1 MTNEETRLTP
11 ETPVIDAMSILLKN
25 NLDSLPVFDKDGN
38 LVGAVTRDDLIIKE
52 SSVHLPTFV
61 NLFNQLDF
69 YKKDQVLLKYN
80 LKRILWTKVRDVMRD
95 KTLTTQS
102 NTLREIDKNVNTFLK
117 DIKYQFII
125 VSKTRVR
132 LWLFTSILFSL
143 VGYAIA
149 WILILQVH

>member
-1 MTNEETRLTP
+1 MTNEEMHLTP
-11 ETPVIDAMSILLKN
+11 ETPVIDAMSFLLNN
-25 NLDSLPVFDKDGN
+25 NLDSLPVIDKDEN
-38 LVGAVTRDDLIIKE
+38 LVGTLTRDDLIIKE
-52 SSVHLPTFV
+52 SSVHLPTLV

-80 LKRILWTKVRDVMRD
+80 LKRILWTKVRDVMRE

-102 NTLREIDKNVNTFLK
+102 HALREIDKNVNAFLK
-117 DIKYQFII
+117 DIRYQFVI

-132 LWLFTSILFSL
+132 LWLLVSILFSL

-149 WILILQVH
+149 WILILRVH